1 MKQKSGPGKAPANVV
16 RYEVLSALEQINF
29 IETSWRAERPSF
41 VAGHGVLQ
49 RCSTYCAKGAC
60 VPVSACVKDDE
71 GHVQQSRTMR
81 VNTVSCMVRNDLA
94 SFCRE
99 IHFAL

>member
-16 RYEVLSALEQINF
+16 RYEVLSALEQIDF

-49 RCSTYCAKGAC
+49 RCST
-60 VPVSACVKDDE
+60 
-71 GHVQQSRTMR
+71 
-81 VNTVSCMVRNDLA
+81 
-94 SFCRE
+94 
-99 IHFAL
+99 